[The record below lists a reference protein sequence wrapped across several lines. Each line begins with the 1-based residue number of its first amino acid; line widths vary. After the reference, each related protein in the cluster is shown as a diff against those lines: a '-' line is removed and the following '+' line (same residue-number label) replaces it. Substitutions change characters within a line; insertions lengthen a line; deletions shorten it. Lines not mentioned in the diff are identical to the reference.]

1 MIGSIRK
8 FSETIYA
15 KIILII
21 VIIPFI
27 FWGMGSSFNDGKR
40 SVVLT
45 IDKEKYSIQEFSQ
58 FINNNATK
66 NVQSNE
72 VENFLTSFIG
82 EKLIEKEIEYFNI
95 ELSDK
100 SLKKLIKHQKDFK
113 RDGKFSRTEYEKF
126 LLKNNI
132 SAVNFE
138 SIISKQEKKKQ
149 LLALISGGVT
159 PPKSL
164 VNVSYDRVNQKRSV
178 ELINLND
185 VFSKDLNF
193 TKDEIK
199 NFYEN
204 NKDKYSETYKSG
216 KILELTPLKLV
227 NADEFND
234 LFFKKIDEIDDLIV
248 EGEDLDYIISN
259 FNLEEPTKFKIN
271 NKGKD
276 LNNSKNK
283 NIMEKMISKIFSID
297 MDEPVTLLEENNKY
311 FIIKILNTENIL
323 KDFSDDV
330 VQKDILN
337 ELSKNTKRKLI
348 ADYISKINNN
358 DFSKSDFNELSITE
372 KVKIQKINFK
382 NINDDSI
389 LKKGAVSQIYAYPKE
404 KIVVVN
410 DLSLTENFL
419 VYIDKVDNVTI
430 AENSE
435 EYEKYLNLSRVRM
448 VSDLFNTYD
457 IHLKQKYKID
467 INYQAL
473 DEVKNY
479 FN

>member
-1 MIGSIRK
+1 MISSIRK

-27 FWGMGSSFNDGKR
+27 FWGMGSSFTGGKKG
-40 SVVLT
+40 VVLT

-72 VENFLTSFIG
+72 IETFLTSFIS
-82 EKLIEKEIEYFNI
+82 EKLIEKEIKYFNI

-138 SIISKQEKKKQ
+138 SIISKKEKKKQ
-149 LLALISGGVT
+149 LLDLISGGVS

-164 VNVSYDRVNQKRSV
+164 VNVSYDRINQKRSI
-178 ELINLND
+178 ELINLNNI
-185 VFSKDLNF
+185 FLKDLNF
-193 TKDEIK
+193 TKDEFKI
-199 NFYEN
+199 FYEN
-204 NKDKYSETYKSG
+204 NKDKYSEIYKSG
-216 KILELTPLKLV
+216 EILELSPTKLV
-227 NADEFND
+227 NTDDFND

-248 EGEDLDYIISN
+248 GGENLDYIIKN
-259 FNLEEPTKFKIN
+259 FNLEQPSKFKVN

-276 LNNSKNK
+276 FNNIKNK
-283 NIMEKMISKIFSID
+283 DIMENMISKIFNINIE
-297 MDEPVTLLEENNKY
+297 EPVILVEEENKY
-311 FIIKILNTENIL
+311 FIIKLLNTENTL
-323 KDFSDDV
+323 KDFSNDF

-337 ELSKNTKRKLI
+337 ELIKSTKRRLI
-348 ADYISKINNN
+348 TEYISKINNN
-358 DFSKSDFNELSITE
+358 DFTKSDFNELSMTE
-372 KVKIQKINFK
+372 KVTIQKINFQ
-382 NINDDSI
+382 NSNDYSV
-389 LKKGAVSQIYAYPKE
+389 LKMGAVNQIYSFPE
-404 KIVVVN
+404 QKIIIVN

-430 AENSE
+430 SENSD

-473 DEVKNY
+473 NEVKNY

>member
-27 FWGMGSSFNDGKR
+27 FWGMGSSFNSGKR
-40 SVVLT
+40 GVVLT

-66 NVQSNE
+66 SVQANE
-72 VENFLTSFIG
+72 IENFLSSFIS
-82 EKLIEKEIEYFNI
+82 EKLIEKEIKHFNI
-95 ELSDK
+95 ELSDN
-100 SLKKLIKHQKDFK
+100 SLKKLIKHQKGFK
-113 RDGKFSRTEYEKF
+113 RDNVFSRTEYEKF

-132 SAVNFE
+132 TAVNFE

-149 LLALISGGVT
+149 LLDLISGGIV

-164 VNVSYDRVNQKRSV
+164 VNVSYDRINQKRSV

-185 VFSKDLNF
+185 IFLKDLNF
-193 TKDEIK
+193 TIDEIR
-199 NFYEN
+199 NFYED
-204 NKDKYSETYKSG
+204 NKDKYSEIYKSG
-216 KILELTPLKLV
+216 KILELNPKKLV
-227 NADEFND
+227 NTDDFND

-248 EGEDLDYIISN
+248 GGEKLDSIIKN
-259 FNLEEPTKFKIN
+259 FNLEQPIKFKIN
-271 NKGKD
+271 KEGKD
-276 LNNSKNK
+276 FYNAENK
-283 NIMEKMISKIFSID
+283 NISEGMVVKIFDVNID
-297 MDEPVTLLEENNKY
+297 DSVALIEEENKY
-311 FIIKILNTENIL
+311 FIIELLNTENGL
-323 KDFSDDV
+323 KDFNNSS
-330 VQKDILN
+330 VQKNILN
-337 ELSKNTKRKLI
+337 ELSKVTKRKLI
-348 ADYISKINNN
+348 GEYIDRINKKN
-358 DFSKSDFNELSITE
+358 FTKSDFNELSNIE
-372 KVKIQKINFK
+372 KVKIQKISFK
-382 NINDDSI
+382 NSNDDSV
-389 LKKGAVSQIYAYPKE
+389 LKKGAVSQIYSFPEGKI
-404 KIVVVN
+404 IVVH
-410 DLSLTENFL
+410 DLSLSENFL
-419 VYIDKVDNVTI
+419 VFINKVENVTI
-430 AENSE
+430 NENSD

-457 IHLKQKYKID
+457 IYLKQKYEID